1 MNKRI
6 SQIFISLYFV
16 IPFLPPLG
24 EMVLDLN
31 TLRLY
36 YFSILNTIALTY
48 IYFDDK
54 LSKLLTE
61 SIKNKISIAL
71 GLFIIWGLISYTYAF
86 NKVEVIVRL
95 FAFINFYISFLIG
108 YVFLRSAKPTFKEV
122 SLFFSVI
129 LILQVSF
136 SFYALETLTTLREY
150 DFSMNSKIIGI
161 FSNRNITS
169 AIYLI
174 QLPFLI
180 YLFSEIKNKFFKAML
195 FIISILVVYIIFLL
209 ASRTAYVIILGL
221 IIINLIILL
230 ISKQNINQFKNS
242 FLANFTIIIIIGF
255 IITYTMIGDQNNSNP
270 VNRIQTID
278 FQEES
283 TNTRLRYYSYGIND
297 FIKNPLI
304 GYGLGNF
311 KIISIDRDKENINS
325 YTIPY
330 TMHNDFLEVAV
341 ELGIIGLLIFSF
353 VFIFP
358 IYLFYKQL
366 KIGKPNTISVII
378 LSSLMVYLID
388 ANLNFPFTRM
398 ASLIYLAFIVNLMI
412 YYYNQSLDEN
422 N

>member
-48 IYFDDK
+48 IFFDEK

-108 YVFLRSAKPTFKEV
+108 YVFLRSAKPAFKEV

-242 FLANFTIIIIIGF
+242 FLVKFTIIIIIGF

-353 VFIFP
+353 VFLFP

-366 KIGKPNTISVII
+366 KIGEPNTISVII
-378 LSSLMVYLID
+378 LSCFIVYFID
-388 ANLNFPFTRM
+388 ANLNFPFTRIT
-398 ASLIYLAFIVNLMI
+398 SLVYLASIVNLMI
-412 YYYNQSLDEN
+412 YYYNQSFHEN

>member
-48 IYFDDK
+48 IFFDEK
-54 LSKLLTE
+54 LSKILTE

-242 FLANFTIIIIIGF
+242 FLVKFTIIIIIGF

-353 VFIFP
+353 VFLFP

-366 KIGKPNTISVII
+366 KIGEPNTISVII
-378 LSSLMVYLID
+378 LSCFIVYFID
-388 ANLNFPFTRM
+388 ANLNFPFTRIT
-398 ASLIYLAFIVNLMI
+398 SLVYLASIVNLMI
-412 YYYNQSLDEN
+412 YYYNQSFHEN

>member
-6 SQIFISLYFV
+6 SQIFISLYFF

-36 YFSILNTIALTY
+36 YFSVLNTIAITY
-48 IYFDDK
+48 IFFDEN

-61 SIKNKISIAL
+61 AIKNKISLAI
-71 GLFIIWGLISYTYAF
+71 GLFILWGLISYTYAF
-86 NKVEVIVRL
+86 NKIEVIVRL
-95 FAFINFYISFLIG
+95 TTFINFYVSFLIG
-108 YVFLRSAKPTFKEV
+108 YVFLRSSKPTFKEV

-174 QLPFLI
+174 QFPFLV
-180 YLFSEIKNKFFKAML
+180 YLFSVIKNKFFKAML
-195 FIISILVVYIIFLL
+195 FLISILVVYIILLL
-209 ASRTAYVIILGL
+209 ASRTAYVIILSL
-221 IIINLIILL
+221 IIVNLIILL

-242 FLANFTIIIIIGF
+242 FLVNFTFIITIGF
-255 IITYTMIGDQNNSNP
+255 IVTYTMIGDQNSSNP

-297 FIKNPLI
+297 FIKNPVI

-341 ELGIIGLLIFSF
+341 ELGIIGLIIFSF
-353 VFIFP
+353 IFVFP

-366 KIGKPNTISVII
+366 QIGKPNTISVII
-378 LSSLMVYLID
+378 LSSFIVYIID

-398 ASLIYLAFIVNLMI
+398 ASLIYLAFIVNMMI
-412 YYYNQSLDEN
+412 YYYNQFLDEN

>member
-1 MNKRI
+1 
-6 SQIFISLYFV
+6 
-16 IPFLPPLG
+16 
-24 EMVLDLN
+24 MVLDLN

-48 IYFDDK
+48 IFFDEK

-108 YVFLRSAKPTFKEV
+108 YVFLRSAKPAFKEV

-242 FLANFTIIIIIGF
+242 FLVKFTIIIIIGF

-353 VFIFP
+353 VFLFP

-366 KIGKPNTISVII
+366 KIGEPNTISVII
-378 LSSLMVYLID
+378 LSCFIVYFID
-388 ANLNFPFTRM
+388 ANLNFPFTRIT
-398 ASLIYLAFIVNLMI
+398 SLVYLASIVNLMI
-412 YYYNQSLDEN
+412 YYYNQSFHEN